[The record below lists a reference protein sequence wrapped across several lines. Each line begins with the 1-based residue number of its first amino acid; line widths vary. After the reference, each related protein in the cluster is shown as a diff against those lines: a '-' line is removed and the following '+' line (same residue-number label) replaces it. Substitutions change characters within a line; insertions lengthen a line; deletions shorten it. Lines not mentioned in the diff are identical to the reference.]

1 MLRVQKTCPSQ
12 FLLLELGWGWGWGRK
27 SACLKNHTLS
37 TMDLRV
43 SRGKVPMRH
52 VCLALTAR
60 LSRSS
65 RYLFWEPWRCFSS
78 LLPAVTL
85 RTVNPTVSCSG
96 TAPVDSESHNSWQL
110 IPLRET
116 KELCSSVTQHHGVA
130 VPESLFS
137 GLRFKTKEIS
147 MRKRTHSMANRRL
160 HQASLLTSN
169 HSKGQRGQARPQ
181 TLSDKS
187 V

>member
-1 MLRVQKTCPSQ
+1 MLRVQKTRPSQ

-60 LSRSS
+60 LSLSS
-65 RYLFWEPWRCFSS
+65 RYLFREPWRCFSS

-137 GLRFKTKEIS
+137 GLRFKTK
-147 MRKRTHSMANRRL
+147 KRNFYEKKNAQHGQQTPTPSIPP
-160 HQASLLTSN
+160 HQ
-169 HSKGQRGQARPQ
+169 QPQ
-181 TLSDKS
+181 
-187 V
+187 

>member
-1 MLRVQKTCPSQ
+1 MSEPANGKAGIQKVLRVQKTRPSQ
-12 FLLLELGWGWGWGRK
+12 FLLLELGWGWGWGGK

-52 VCLALTAR
+52 VCLVLPAR
-60 LSRSS
+60 LNLSS
-65 RYLFWEPWRCFSS
+65 CYLFRELWRCFSF
-78 LLPAVTL
+78 LPAVKL
-85 RTVNPTVSCSG
+85 RTVNPTVSYSG

-130 VPESLFS
+130 VPESLFF
-137 GLRFKTKEIS
+137 RTKI
-147 MRKRTHSMANRRL
+147 
-160 HQASLLTSN
+160 
-169 HSKGQRGQARPQ
+169 
-181 TLSDKS
+181 
-187 V
+187 